1 MPNPAPLPGS
11 FICHRCGQRFDNQFI
26 RRRHTRV
33 VNSLD
38 SAGARIFTAKV
49 SLCPACSRRVTIN
62 NIITAIVA
70 VIAIIVVFSL
80 VFGPR

>member
-1 MPNPAPLPGS
+1 MSNPTPLPGS
-11 FICHRCGQRFDNQFI
+11 FTCHRCGQRFDNQFI

-33 VNSLD
+33 ANSLD
-38 SAGARIFTAKV
+38 SAGTRIFMAKV